1 MNEISIELH
10 FTVKS
15 FFCFLEIDE
24 ESAKW
29 KMNLKRKVT
38 DFHVNSWKP
47 WKENKYMGVIL
58 PFSFTII

>member
-1 MNEISIELH
+1 MNEISIESQLH

-29 KMNLKRKVT
+29 KMNKTGK
-38 DFHVNSWKP
+38 
-47 WKENKYMGVIL
+47 
-58 PFSFTII
+58 